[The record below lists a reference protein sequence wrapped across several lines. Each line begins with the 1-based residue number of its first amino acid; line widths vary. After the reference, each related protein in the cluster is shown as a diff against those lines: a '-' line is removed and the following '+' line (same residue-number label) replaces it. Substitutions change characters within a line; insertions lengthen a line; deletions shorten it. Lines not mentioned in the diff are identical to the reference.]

1 MLLRIAAWEIG
12 QQLRSHVFWIVF
24 AVSALMVTGA
34 LANDQLRVGIAAER
48 GAALV
53 VRTHLIWSLFYMFT
67 AAAFVADAVLRDD
80 LTGFAPIVRA
90 APVRRVDYL
99 LGRFLGAYAATC
111 ICFLSVPAALL
122 VSPFLPWTDP
132 ALGVAPDASTL
143 LFALL
148 ALALPNLLISA
159 AAFFGLATATRSMG
173 GTLIG
178 AVFLLMLYG
187 AGQEGQGTAFALL
200 EPFGFSAS
208 ADGRVLLANRLLWLA
223 IIAALIALAARDVRA
238 RAPRIRPAL
247 PEQAPPPAADPL
259 PEPRF
264 GAATLWSQA
273 AARTRFELR
282 ATLRNPVF
290 AILLALGLARAGQAL
305 WLALPAADPIP
316 VLIEAFLLVPT
327 VIALFFAGELYW
339 NEREH
344 RVHNL
349 IGSSPLPAAALLL
362 PKLLALCLIFVG
374 LAAVSALAALIVP
387 ALKGTAVPAVTTI
400 LAGYVLPKSFD
411 WILVGILAFFL
422 QALAPNK
429 LAGWGL
435 FVLYLIASLALE
447 FTGHTNPLYRYGE
460 TPAYPL
466 VGEGGSIYR
475 LYWASFALLLVTLTL
490 ALAGPDPLPARLRA
504 AARRMKGLLG
514 ISVALFAA
522 TSLALLACLL
532 TTLRT

>member
-1 MLLRIAAWEIG
+1 
-12 QQLRSHVFWIVF
+12 
-24 AVSALMVTGA
+24 MVTGA

-187 AGQEGQGTAFALL
+187 AGREGQGTAFRAARAVRLRGL
-200 EPFGFSAS
+200 GGEPNA
-208 ADGRVLLANRLLWLA
+208 ARNRLLWLA
-223 IIAALIALAARDVRA
+223 VSAALIALAARDVRA

-264 GAATLWSQA
+264 GPATRWSQA

-282 ATLRNPVF
+282 ATVRNPVF

-327 VIALFFAGELYW
+327 VLALFFAGELYW
-339 NEREH
+339 SEREH
-344 RVHNL
+344 RVHDL
-349 IGSSPLPAAALLL
+349 IGSTPLPAAALLL
-362 PKLLALCLIFVG
+362 PSCWLCASSLSGSQRSVLL
-374 LAAVSALAALIVP
+374 P
-387 ALKGTAVPAVTTI
+387 
-400 LAGYVLPKSFD
+400 
-411 WILVGILAFFL
+411 
-422 QALAPNK
+422 
-429 LAGWGL
+429 
-435 FVLYLIASLALE
+435 
-447 FTGHTNPLYRYGE
+447 R
-460 TPAYPL
+460 
-466 VGEGGSIYR
+466 
-475 LYWASFALLLVTLTL
+475 
-490 ALAGPDPLPARLRA
+490 
-504 AARRMKGLLG
+504 
-514 ISVALFAA
+514 
-522 TSLALLACLL
+522 
-532 TTLRT
+532 